1 MCCVGD
7 TVTSQCEDNIDVQ
20 CVDVRDYHL
29 AYKDDLVN
37 TINIPLPYLKRY
49 YKEIN
54 RKTVH
59 LIGRDEQEISR
70 SAHFLKRKGY
80 RISGSTIQ

>member
-1 MCCVGD
+1 MSCL
-7 TVTSQCEDNIDVQ
+7 QCADAHVDGTEADVQ

-29 AYKDDLVN
+29 AYKDELSN

-49 YKEIN
+49 YKDIRN
-54 RKTVH
+54 KTVH

-70 SAHFLKRKGY
+70 SARFLKRKGY
-80 RISGSTIQ
+80 RVIGTTIQ

>member
-1 MCCVGD
+1 M
-7 TVTSQCEDNIDVQ
+7 
-20 CVDVRDYHL
+20 
-29 AYKDDLVN
+29 N

-54 RKTVH
+54 KKTVH

-70 SAHFLKRKGY
+70 SAQFLKRKGY
-80 RISGSTIQ
+80 HIVGSTIQ